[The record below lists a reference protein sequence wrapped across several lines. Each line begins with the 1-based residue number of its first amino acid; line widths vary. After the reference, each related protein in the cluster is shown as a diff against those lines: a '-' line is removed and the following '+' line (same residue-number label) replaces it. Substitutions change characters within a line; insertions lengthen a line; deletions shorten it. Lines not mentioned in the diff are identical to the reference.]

1 MVDDMPVTPK
11 AVAAPVESDAP
22 VVEDK
27 YEIVV
32 VEAPLVDLSTPK
44 GVDACKVTEE
54 LIPVISELLVPM
66 TEEADK
72 DTEVVVV
79 VEEVTVAG
87 LAIHIALVTSCHD
100 SQSKHKVGS
109 KI

>member
-27 YEIVV
+27 YEVI
-32 VEAPLVDLSTPK
+32 STPK
-44 GVDACKVTEE
+44 TEDACSKVNEE
-54 LIPVISELLVPM
+54 LIPEISELLVPM

-79 VEEVTVAG
+79 VEEVTVA
-87 LAIHIALVTSCHD
+87 AEK
-100 SQSKHKVGS
+100 QN
-109 KI
+109 

>member
-1 MVDDMPVTPK
+1 MGSCGSRPRGFPEREKPMVDDMPVTPK

-79 VEEVTVAG
+79 EEVTVA
-87 LAIHIALVTSCHD
+87 AEK
-100 SQSKHKVGS
+100 QN
-109 KI
+109 